1 MSAGCGGGGT
11 ASTIQSGNN
20 GGGGGGGGETRFAT
34 FRVKVDWGSRTR
46 VVGLSSALSAR
57 ITMAGADDNG
67 ADISWVVNR
76 PDGQAGQSIPV
87 VYQTPRQAKVGSHV
101 LTVKFFANPDASGSE
116 VGFAQASSTVVVDG
130 GLTVTIST
138 YTGIQTVSVIANQ
151 SVEVGETK
159 DLAFEARNSKN
170 EIVALTHGSAFFAVT
185 SNPANLEATDNGSS
199 VRGKRPIEAFVTVK
213 VDAAT
218 SKAERIAVTS
228 KTELAV
234 SPRDAAIGS
243 EFPLEIIGTVA
254 NAPESDVTFTIRGG
268 SGTANGTLES
278 VTGTSVTYVAPK
290 VTGNTVKTVE
300 VDVISKYD
308 STKRQTIPVTV
319 NAPATVTVTPAKPT
333 ISLDESVSL
342 VAVVNNLSPR
352 IPAGDAQRGVTWKL
366 VSDGTGLTVGKITK
380 DGTYTAP
387 KREGTFVAVATSV
400 YDPAKFIEVLIV
412 VESAVN
418 VTVSPNP
425 VKTLEWEETV
435 ALSATVERTVVQNVT
450 WVVTSPTGFN
460 SQVVSTGATTAR
472 FTAPKRNGTYLV
484 KATST
489 FDTRKSFTVSIQV
502 LTNVAVSI
510 TPPTAKLSVKGIKQ
524 FTALVSGQPAGK
536 DGTVRWSVTGPNGE
550 ANTGNVYG
558 SVSANGLYTA
568 PTTVAKNN
576 LGILELPCK
585 VVATSNYDI
594 EVSVAANVTVVGGTI
609 GVDVK

>member
-11 ASTIQSGNN
+11 ASTTQSGNN
-20 GGGGGGGGETRFAT
+20 GGGGGGGETRFAT
-34 FRVKVDWGSRTR
+34 FRVKVDWGPRTR

-67 ADISWVVNR
+67 GDISWVVNR
-76 PDGQAGQSIPV
+76 PDGEAGQSIPV

-101 LTVKFFANPDASGSE
+101 LTVTFFAISDALGSE
-116 VGFAQASSTVVVDG
+116 VGFAQASSTVVDDG

-170 EIVALTHGSAFFAVT
+170 EIVALTHGSALFAVT

-234 SPRDAAIGS
+234 SPQDAAIGS

-268 SGTANGTLES
+268 SGTANGSLES

-290 VTGNTVKTVE
+290 VTGNTVKTIE

-308 STKRQTIPVTV
+308 STKRQTIPITV
-319 NAPATVTVTPAKPT
+319 NAPATVTVTPAKPS
-333 ISLDESVSL
+333 ISWDESVSL
-342 VAVVNNLSPR
+342 AAVVNNLSPR
-352 IPAGDAQRGVTWKL
+352 IPAGDARRGVTWKL
-366 VSDGTGLTVGKITK
+366 VSDGTGLSVGKITK
-380 DGTYTAP
+380 DGIYTAP

-400 YDPAKFIEVLIV
+400 YDPAKSVDVPIV

-435 ALSATVERTVVQNVT
+435 DLSAVVERTIVQNVT
-450 WVVTSPTGFN
+450 WVVTSPAGFN
-460 SQVVSTGATTAR
+460 GQVVSTGASTAR

-489 FDTRKSFTVSIQV
+489 YDIRRSFTVSINV
-502 LTNVAVSI
+502 LTNVVVNV

-536 DGTVRWSVTGPNGE
+536 DGTVRWTVTGPNSE
-550 ANTGNVYG
+550 ANTGNKYG

-568 PTTVAKNN
+568 PTTVAKNS
-576 LGILELPCK
+576 LGKLELPCK
-585 VVATSNYDI
+585 VVATSNYDSA
-594 EVSVAANVTVVGGTI
+594 VSVAANVTVVGGTI
-609 GVDVK
+609 GVDVN